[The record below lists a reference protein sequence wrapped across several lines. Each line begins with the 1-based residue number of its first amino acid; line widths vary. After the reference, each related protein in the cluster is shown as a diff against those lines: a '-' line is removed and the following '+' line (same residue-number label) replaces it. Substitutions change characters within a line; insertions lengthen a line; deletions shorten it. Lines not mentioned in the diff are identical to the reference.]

1 MVNVDECVHCCARFQ
16 ILVQHKRHL
25 EEPIIRLPEDKRKV
39 TMTAS
44 GVAQDVGA
52 LKHVASWQL
61 VDTFDLCKQRE
72 RELEHLVITI
82 LF

>member
-16 ILVQHKRHL
+16 VLVHHKRHL

-44 GVAQDVGA
+44 GVAQDVGDFETRRVKSQHFSIMA
-52 LKHVASWQL
+52 TGRYLRTL
-61 VDTFDLCKQRE
+61 
-72 RELEHLVITI
+72 
-82 LF
+82 